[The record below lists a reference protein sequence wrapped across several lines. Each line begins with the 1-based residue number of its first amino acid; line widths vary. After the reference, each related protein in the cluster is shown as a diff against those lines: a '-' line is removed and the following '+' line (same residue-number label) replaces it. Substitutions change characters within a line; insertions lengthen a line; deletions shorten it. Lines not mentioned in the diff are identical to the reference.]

1 MTVYVVTGP
10 PAAGKTTW
18 TMSHAR
24 PGDIVIDMDRIA
36 VALTGTL
43 DDDHRYPDHLRTVA
57 RAARTAA
64 ITAARHAPSGVDTYI
79 VHTDP
84 SEASLTAYRSDGA
97 RIVVVDPGRDVVM
110 DRCRRTRPRHAAA
123 IADRW
128 YTQSHDRVITTS
140 RSW

>member
-18 TMSHAR
+18 TLAHAR
-24 PGDIVIDMDRIA
+24 PGDIVIDLDRIA
-36 VALTGTL
+36 SALTGTL
-43 DDDHRYPDHLRTVA
+43 DDDHRYPDHLRAVA

-64 ITAARHAPSGVDTYI
+64 ISAARHMPSEVDTYI

-84 SEASLTAYRSDGA
+84 GPDAMSGYRRDGA
-97 RIVVVDPGRDVVM
+97 RIVVIDPGRDVVM
-110 DRCRRTRPRHAAA
+110 DRCRRTRPRTAAA
-123 IADRW
+123 VAARW
-128 YTQSHDRVITTS
+128 YTQSHDGMIMTS